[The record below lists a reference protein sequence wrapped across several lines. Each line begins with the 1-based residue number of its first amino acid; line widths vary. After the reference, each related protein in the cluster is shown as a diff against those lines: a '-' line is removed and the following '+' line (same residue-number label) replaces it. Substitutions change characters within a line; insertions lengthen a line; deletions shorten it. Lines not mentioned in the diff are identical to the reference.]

1 MERHFHP
8 GWHRGVRSIVPT
20 QGQQES
26 VSGIRKYFESK
37 YQQLII
43 RRLLFTI
50 SASQTEVQCTV
61 YQSEILCTSCIT
73 YLQQQLSLSLSQAE
87 THSQQPVC
95 PSLPGRNAFT
105 TASLSLSPRPKCI
118 HNSQSVPLSQA
129 EMHSQQPVCPSPR
142 LTLSLYLAFT
152 TASMSLSPRPKCIHN
167 SQSVPLSQAK
177 MHSTAS
183 LSLSPRPKCIHN
195 SQYVPLPGRHSACI

>member
-1 MERHFHP
+1 MGELKCNRHQKGENSTALEPSKRKSMASGWNQDVRYSEERE
-8 GWHRGVRSIVPT
+8 WRGTSTRD
-20 QGQQES
+20 G
-26 VSGIRKYFESK
+26 
-37 YQQLII
+37 
-43 RRLLFTI
+43 
-50 SASQTEVQCTV
+50 TEVSEALSPPKDSKKVSAVSENILRANISNLSSDVYSSPFLQVGLRYNSTV
-61 YQSEILCTSCIT
+61 YQSEILCTSCIA

-95 PSLPGRNAFT
+95 PSPRQKLSLYPAFT

-152 TASMSLSPRPKCIHN
+152 TASL
-167 SQSVPLSQAK
+167 
-177 MHSTAS
+177 S
-183 LSLSPRPKCIHN
+183 LSL
-195 SQYVPLPGRHSACI
+195 PG